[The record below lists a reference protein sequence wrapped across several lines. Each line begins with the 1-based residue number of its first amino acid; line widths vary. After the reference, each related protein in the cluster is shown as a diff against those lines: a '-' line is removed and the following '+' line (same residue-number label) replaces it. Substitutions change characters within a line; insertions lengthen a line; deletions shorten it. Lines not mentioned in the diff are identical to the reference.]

1 MSIRAALTTITG
13 MTISLFEYRRQ
24 VGEWTRE
31 HWHGDRPCPLC
42 GMLAGWDL
50 LPVLGMPTH
59 GGVEGHPSG
68 LTLCVAPLK
77 CKNCANLLLLS
88 AKTMGVVA
96 P

>member
-1 MSIRAALTTITG
+1 VSILAALTTITG
-13 MTISLFEYRRQ
+13 MTISLFECRRQ

-42 GMLAGWDL
+42 GVLAGWDL
-50 LPVLGMPTH
+50 LPLLGMPTH

-77 CKNCANLLLLS
+77 CKNCANLLFLS